1 MHCLIFS
8 TLRKQRPKTAIET
21 CYQKGTS
28 VKILLVLKI
37 CFLIV
42 ALKINNWIGLHL
54 SNQNAEMSSER
65 RKILRKSIFKGKSL
79 QNLCQ
84 QNAGSATYY
93 ILHLFVDQLLR
104 YCWFMDLAI
113 WLAKDIF
120 DQTYTKVMKST
131 FSLHEINHYTRKL
144 GYFIKGFFEYF
155 KKNYI
160 HN

>member
-8 TLRKQRPKTAIET
+8 TLGMQRPKTAIEK

-28 VKILLVLKI
+28 VKILLVIKI

-42 ALKINNWIGLHL
+42 ALKIDNWIGLRL

-65 RKILRKSIFKGKSL
+65 RKILRKSIFKGKNL

-93 ILHLFVDQLLR
+93 ILTTLVRRLTFEILLIYGSRDLISQGLFWP
-104 YCWFMDLAI
+104 YPH
-113 WLAKDIF
+113 
-120 DQTYTKVMKST
+120 YSY
-131 FSLHEINHYTRKL
+131 EINFFPSWIYKKTRL
-144 GYFIKGFFEYF
+144 LHQEVFEFF

>member
-8 TLRKQRPKTAIET
+8 TLGMQRPKTAIEK

-28 VKILLVLKI
+28 VKILLVIKI

-42 ALKINNWIGLHL
+42 ALKIDNWIGLRL

-65 RKILRKSIFKGKSL
+65 RKILRKSIFKGKNL

-93 ILHLFVDQLLR
+93 ILTTLVRRLTFEILLIYGSRDLISQGLFWPHPH
-104 YCWFMDLAI
+104 YS
-113 WLAKDIF
+113 
-120 DQTYTKVMKST
+120 Y
-131 FSLHEINHYTRKL
+131 EINFFPSWIYKKTRL
-144 GYFIKGFFEYF
+144 LHQEVFEFF